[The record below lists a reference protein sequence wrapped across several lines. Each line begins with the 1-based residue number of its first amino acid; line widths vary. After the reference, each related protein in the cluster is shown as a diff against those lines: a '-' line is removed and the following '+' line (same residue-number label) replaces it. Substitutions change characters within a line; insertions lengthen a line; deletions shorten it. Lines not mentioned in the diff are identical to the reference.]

1 MNHFARKRTDTN
13 EEMER
18 IKKFI
23 FSVKTISI
31 VMIIGTIVSM
41 VPILMLSAVNR
52 ATGDDL
58 GYGLLTHHAWLD
70 THSLTEVFRAMCQTV
85 HSYYYSWQGTWFSIA
100 LFTLQPEVFS
110 PDAYWIVAP
119 MMLLFLGVSSFVLI
133 YYFCNRIA
141 SISKYGSVFI
151 AVSYFFLV
159 LQFVPSTKSAIFWYN
174 GCAHY
179 MIPFSMCLALV
190 YLLLRYCRNHGKGTY
205 IAIAVI
211 LTLLGG
217 SNYQAALLG
226 LIVTVLAVG
235 ISLLEHKDRKCLWLL
250 VPFLC
255 CMSGLLVS
263 MKAPGNQVRAGGG
276 LDFSLSKVLG
286 TIGKSFVFAFE
297 DVVGYL
303 RETPIIFVLLLM
315 VLLVLVHAML
325 ERSKNEIVIKYPIL
339 SIILLICIY
348 AAMQAPE
355 VYAEVSVSGGVPN
368 TNYMVFLLMAFGI
381 IFIIAER
388 IAIWI
393 STKGMYYQNI
403 WLILLGL
410 CMMMVLVLRYDLKE
424 STTFECYDYIS
435 EGRAQDFK
443 ECMEEYDKILF
454 DDSIKDV
461 ELPPVNDDQGPLM
474 YMPVIEDENA
484 FTNWA
489 VKEFYSK
496 ERVVMVW
503 D

>member
-1 MNHFARKRTDTN
+1 
-13 EEMER
+13 MER
-18 IKKFI
+18 TKKHL
-23 FSVKTISI
+23 FSVKTISLI
-31 VMIIGTIVSM
+31 MVIGTIVSM

-58 GYGLLTHHAWLD
+58 GYGLLTHYAWLD
-70 THSLTEVFRAMCQTV
+70 THSLTEVFKAMCQTV
-85 HSYYYSWQGTWFSIA
+85 HNFYYSWQGTWFSIA
-100 LFTLQPEVFS
+100 LFTLQPEVFR

-119 MMLLFLGVSSFVLI
+119 MMLLLFGMSSFSLI
-133 YYFCNRIA
+133 YYFSNRIVFL
-141 SISKYGSVFI
+141 SKYGSVFLAI
-151 AVSYFFLV
+151 SYFFLV
-159 LQFVPSTKSAIFWYN
+159 IQFVPSTKSAIFWYN

-179 MIPFSMCLALV
+179 MIPFSMCLTLV
-190 YLLLRYCRNHGKGTY
+190 YLLLRYCRNHGKGIY
-205 IAIAVI
+205 IAIVVI

-235 ISLLEHKDRKCLWLL
+235 ISLVDRKDKKGLL
-250 VPFLC
+250 LFVPVLC
-255 CMSGLLVS
+255 CMLGLIIS
-263 MKAPGNQVRAGGG
+263 MKAPGNEVRAGGG

-286 TIGKSFVFAFE
+286 TIGKSFVCALE
-297 DVVGYL
+297 DVVEYFA
-303 RETPIIFVLLLM
+303 ETPIIFVFLIM
-315 VLLVLVHAML
+315 ILLVLVFAML
-325 ERSKNEIVIKYPIL
+325 ERSNQEIIIRHPLLVIL
-339 SIILLICIY
+339 VLICIY

-388 IAIWI
+388 IALWI
-393 STKGMYYQNI
+393 STKGMNYQNI
-403 WLILLGL
+403 WLILLGF
-410 CMMMVLVLRYDLKE
+410 CMIMVLVLRYDLKQ

-454 DDSIKDV
+454 DDSIRDV

-484 FTNWA
+484 FTNY
-489 VKEFYSK
+489 VVREFYRK
-496 ERVVMVW
+496 DRVVIVW

>member
-1 MNHFARKRTDTN
+1 MKRWK
-13 EEMER
+13 E
-18 IKKFI
+18 KKI
-23 FSVKTISI
+23 LFSVKTISI
-31 VMIIGTIVSM
+31 IMVIGMIVSM

-58 GYGLLTHHAWLD
+58 GYGLLTHYAWLD
-70 THSLTEVFRAMCQTV
+70 THSLTEVFKAMCQTV
-85 HSYYYSWQGTWFSIA
+85 HNFYYSWQGTWFSIA
-100 LFTLQPEVFS
+100 LFTLQPEVFR

-119 MMLLFLGVSSFVLI
+119 MMLLLFGMSSFSLI
-133 YYFCNRIA
+133 YYFSNRIVFL
-141 SISKYGSVFI
+141 SKYGSVFLAI
-151 AVSYFFLV
+151 SYFFLV
-159 LQFVPSTKSAIFWYN
+159 IQFVPSTKSAIFWYN

-179 MIPFSMCLALV
+179 MIPFSMCLTLV
-190 YLLLRYCRNHGKGTY
+190 YLLLRYCRNHGKGIY
-205 IAIAVI
+205 IAIVVI

-235 ISLLEHKDRKCLWLL
+235 ISLVDRKDKKGLL
-250 VPFLC
+250 LFVPVLC
-255 CMSGLLVS
+255 CMLGLIIS
-263 MKAPGNQVRAGGG
+263 MKAPGNEVRAGGG
-276 LDFSLSKVLG
+276 LDFSPAKVLG
-286 TIGKSFVFAFE
+286 TIGKSFVCALE
-297 DVVGYL
+297 DVVEYFA
-303 RETPIIFVLLLM
+303 ETPIIFVFLIM
-315 VLLVLVHAML
+315 ILLVLVFAML
-325 ERSKNEIVIKYPIL
+325 ERSNQEIIIRHPLLVIL
-339 SIILLICIY
+339 VLICIY

-355 VYAEVSVSGGVPN
+355 VYAEVTVSGGVPN

-388 IAIWI
+388 IALWI
-393 STKGMYYQNI
+393 STKGMNYQNI
-403 WLILLGL
+403 WLILLGV
-410 CMMMVLVLRYDLKE
+410 CMIMVLVLRYDLKQ
-424 STTFECYDYIS
+424 STTFECYNYIS

-484 FTNWA
+484 FTNY
-489 VKEFYSK
+489 VVREFYRK
-496 ERVVMVW
+496 DRVVMVW

>member
-1 MNHFARKRTDTN
+1 
-13 EEMER
+13 MER
-18 IKKFI
+18 TKKHL
-23 FSVKTISI
+23 FSVKTISLII
-31 VMIIGTIVSM
+31 VIGTIVSM

-58 GYGLLTHHAWLD
+58 GYGLLTHYAWLD
-70 THSLTEVFRAMCQTV
+70 THSLTEVFKAMCQTV
-85 HSYYYSWQGTWFSIA
+85 HNFYYSWQGTWFSIA
-100 LFTLQPEVFS
+100 LFTLQPEVFW

-119 MMLLFLGVSSFVLI
+119 MMLLLFGMSSFSLI
-133 YYFCNRIA
+133 YYFSNRIVFL
-141 SISKYGSVFI
+141 SKYGSVFLAI
-151 AVSYFFLV
+151 SYFFLV
-159 LQFVPSTKSAIFWYN
+159 IQFVPSTKSAIFWYN

-179 MIPFSMCLALV
+179 MIPFSMCLTLV
-190 YLLLRYCRNHGKGTY
+190 YLLLRYCRNHGKGIY
-205 IAIAVI
+205 IAIVVI

-235 ISLLEHKDRKCLWLL
+235 ISLVDRKDKKGLL
-250 VPFLC
+250 LFVPVLC
-255 CMSGLLVS
+255 CMLGLIIS
-263 MKAPGNQVRAGGG
+263 MKAPGNEVRAGGG

-286 TIGKSFVFAFE
+286 TIGKSFVCALE
-297 DVVGYL
+297 DVVEYFA
-303 RETPIIFVLLLM
+303 ETPIIFVFLIM
-315 VLLVLVHAML
+315 ILLVLVFAML
-325 ERSKNEIVIKYPIL
+325 ERSNQEIIIRHPLLVIL
-339 SIILLICIY
+339 VLICIY

-388 IAIWI
+388 IALWI
-393 STKGMYYQNI
+393 STKGMNYQNI
-403 WLILLGL
+403 WLILLGF
-410 CMMMVLVLRYDLKE
+410 CMIMVLVLRYDLKQ

-454 DDSIKDV
+454 DDSIRDV

-484 FTNWA
+484 FTNY
-489 VKEFYSK
+489 VVREFYRK
-496 ERVVMVW
+496 DRVVMVW

>member
-1 MNHFARKRTDTN
+1 MKRWK
-13 EEMER
+13 E
-18 IKKFI
+18 KKI
-23 FSVKTISI
+23 LFSVKTISI
-31 VMIIGTIVSM
+31 IMVIGMIVSM

-58 GYGLLTHHAWLD
+58 GYGLLTHYAWLD
-70 THSLTEVFRAMCQTV
+70 THSLTEVFKAMCQTV
-85 HSYYYSWQGTWFSIA
+85 HNFYYSWQGTWFSIA
-100 LFTLQPEVFS
+100 LFTLQPEVFR

-119 MMLLFLGVSSFVLI
+119 MMLLLFGMSSFSLI
-133 YYFCNRIA
+133 YYFSNRIVFL
-141 SISKYGSVFI
+141 SKYGSVFLAI
-151 AVSYFFLV
+151 SYFFLV
-159 LQFVPSTKSAIFWYN
+159 IQFVPSTKSAIFWYN

-179 MIPFSMCLALV
+179 MIPFSMCLTLV
-190 YLLLRYCRNHGKGTY
+190 YLLLRYCRNHGKGIY
-205 IAIAVI
+205 ISIVVI

-235 ISLLEHKDRKCLWLL
+235 ISLVDRKDKKGLL
-250 VPFLC
+250 LFVPVLC
-255 CMSGLLVS
+255 CMLGLIIS
-263 MKAPGNQVRAGGG
+263 MKAPGNEVRAGGG
-276 LDFSLSKVLG
+276 LDFSPAKVLG
-286 TIGKSFVFAFE
+286 TIGKSFVCALE
-297 DVVGYL
+297 DVVEYFA
-303 RETPIIFVLLLM
+303 ETPIIFVFLIM
-315 VLLVLVHAML
+315 ILLVLVFAML
-325 ERSKNEIVIKYPIL
+325 ERSNQEIIIRHPLLVIL
-339 SIILLICIY
+339 VLICIY

-355 VYAEVSVSGGVPN
+355 VYAEVTVSGGVPN

-388 IAIWI
+388 IALWI
-393 STKGMYYQNI
+393 STKGMNYQNI
-403 WLILLGL
+403 WLILLGV
-410 CMMMVLVLRYDLKE
+410 CMIMVLVLRYDLKQ
-424 STTFECYDYIS
+424 STTFECYNYIS

-484 FTNWA
+484 FTNY
-489 VKEFYSK
+489 VVREFYRK
-496 ERVVMVW
+496 DRVVIVW

>member
-1 MNHFARKRTDTN
+1 
-13 EEMER
+13 MER
-18 IKKFI
+18 TKKHL
-23 FSVKTISI
+23 FSVKTISLI
-31 VMIIGTIVSM
+31 MVIGTIVSM

-58 GYGLLTHHAWLD
+58 GYGLLTHYAWLD
-70 THSLTEVFRAMCQTV
+70 THSLTEVFKAMCQTV
-85 HSYYYSWQGTWFSIA
+85 HNFYYSWQGTWFSIA
-100 LFTLQPEVFS
+100 LFTLQPEVFW

-119 MMLLFLGVSSFVLI
+119 MMLLLFGMSSFSLI
-133 YYFCNRIA
+133 YYFSNRIVFL
-141 SISKYGSVFI
+141 SKYGSVFLAI
-151 AVSYFFLV
+151 SYFFLV
-159 LQFVPSTKSAIFWYN
+159 IQFVPSTKSAIFWYN

-179 MIPFSMCLALV
+179 MIPFSMCLTLV
-190 YLLLRYCRNHGKGTY
+190 YLLLRYCRNHGKGIY
-205 IAIAVI
+205 IAIVVI

-235 ISLLEHKDRKCLWLL
+235 ISLVDRKDKKGLL
-250 VPFLC
+250 LFVPVLC
-255 CMSGLLVS
+255 CMLGLIIS
-263 MKAPGNQVRAGGG
+263 MKAPGNEVRAGGG

-286 TIGKSFVFAFE
+286 TIGKSFVCALE
-297 DVVGYL
+297 DVVEYFA
-303 RETPIIFVLLLM
+303 ETPIIFVFLIM
-315 VLLVLVHAML
+315 ILLVLVFAML
-325 ERSKNEIVIKYPIL
+325 ERSNQEIIIRHPLLVIL
-339 SIILLICIY
+339 VLICIY

-388 IAIWI
+388 IALWI
-393 STKGMYYQNI
+393 STKGMNYQNI
-403 WLILLGL
+403 WLILLGF
-410 CMMMVLVLRYDLKE
+410 CMIMVLVLRYDLKQ

-454 DDSIKDV
+454 DDSIRDV

-484 FTNWA
+484 FTNY
-489 VKEFYSK
+489 VVREFYRK
-496 ERVVMVW
+496 DRVVMVW